1 MISFASFDAR
11 KRRKIEK
18 NSKWT
23 GNGTDGGSERD
34 NRSSISLR
42 SFSRVIAPDRINF
55 PCRLPFSFAAP
66 LPRPRDLSWRIRDSS
81 TYSLSLSLYFDENIF
96 TVFPRHGFISVSLH
110 ILKERFSL
118 FLFFFP
124 IRHNKVKVIIF
135 LIEKEKTGVNEVS
148 LHLFFFLF
156 FFLSLSVI
164 IPLFE
169 KMIARR

>member
-1 MISFASFDAR
+1 MVEVRGITARPSHFAVSPASLHQ
-11 KRRKIEK
+11 IE
-18 NSKWT
+18 SIFLV
-23 GNGTDGGSERD
+23 DF
-34 NRSSISLR
+34 RSLVRGPVTTATR
-42 SFSRVIAPDRINF
+42 SFVEN
-55 PCRLPFSFAAP
+55 
-66 LPRPRDLSWRIRDSS
+66 PRQFNLF
-81 TYSLSLSLYFDENIF
+81 SLSLYFDENIF